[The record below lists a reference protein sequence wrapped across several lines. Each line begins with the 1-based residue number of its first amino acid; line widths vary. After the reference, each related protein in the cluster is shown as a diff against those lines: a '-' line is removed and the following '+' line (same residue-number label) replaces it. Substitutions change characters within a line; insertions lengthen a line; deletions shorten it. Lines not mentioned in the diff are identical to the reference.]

1 MLVECGGLKLIT
13 DPWLVGSCY
22 WRSWWNFPEP
32 PSSLISEV
40 EADFIYLSHL
50 HWDHFHGPSLKKYFN
65 RETQIIVPKVVTNR
79 MVDDLNYLGFANV
92 IELPHNHK
100 TKLGKNLSIHSFQ
113 FGEGVDSAIMISG
126 ENVNLFNVND
136 CKLFGLTLKNILS
149 NYPKIDF
156 VFRSHSSATAIPYC
170 IEGYED
176 NFFDY
181 RTKKD
186 YAEDF
191 FNFSLSCKSRY
202 AVPFASNHCFLHR
215 DTVKFNSTAADPSF
229 VYGEFNA
236 AKTSL
241 SISSK
246 TEIKIMPPGSSW
258 DSSSGFDIIEF
269 DYEKKNDYINN
280 RLVKY
285 KKKLEKQYKI
295 EENSHPDFYAFQQY
309 FKSFF
314 KSLPFFSKQL
324 FSKNIVFHIICSEA
338 DRFWKLDFKSNLV
351 KQLDISDQNSII
363 IKVPSLIVNDCTKI
377 KMFSVWTASKRLEI
391 LLPKKD
397 DIKII
402 SLFFRLLDLYELDR
416 LPILKNFN
424 SRSILNSMLRWR
436 EILTFFKLFF
446 LHFVFRKKFR
456 VQDLYII
463 K

>member
-1 MLVECGGLKLIT
+1 M
-13 DPWLVGSCY
+13 P
-22 WRSWWNFPEP
+22 
-32 PSSLISEV
+32 
-40 EADFIYLSHL
+40 
-50 HWDHFHGPSLKKYFN
+50 
-65 RETQIIVPKVVTNR
+65 
-79 MVDDLNYLGFANV
+79 
-92 IELPHNHK
+92 
-100 TKLGKNLSIHSFQ
+100 
-113 FGEGVDSAIMISG
+113 
-126 ENVNLFNVND
+126 
-136 CKLFGLTLKNILS
+136 
-149 NYPKIDF
+149 
-156 VFRSHSSATAIPYC
+156 
-170 IEGYED
+170 
-176 NFFDY
+176 
-181 RTKKD
+181 
-186 YAEDF
+186 
-191 FNFSLSCKSRY
+191 
-202 AVPFASNHCFLHR
+202 
-215 DTVKFNSTAADPSF
+215 
-229 VYGEFNA
+229 
-236 AKTSL
+236 KTSL

-280 RLVKY
+280 RLIKN

-295 EENSHPDFYAFQQY
+295 REFTSRFYAFQQY

-314 KSLPFFSKQL
+314 KSLPFLVKL